1 MPFEVFQGFP
11 GDFRDVFRDFLG
23 IFQGLFWIV
32 LGVDLSSLFIVR
44 EASNRV

>member
-1 MPFEVFQGFP
+1 MPFGVFRGFP

-32 LGVDLSSLFIVR
+32 LGVDLSSLFIVG
-44 EASNRV
+44 EPSNRV

>member
-1 MPFEVFQGFP
+1 MPFGVFRGFP
-11 GDFRDVFRDFLG
+11 GDFRDFLG

-32 LGVDLSSLFIVR
+32 LGVDLSSLFIVG